1 MGRSESTGAT
11 SPNSDLNGA
20 PKRRRAVG
28 EFSSAISLRTWW
40 AISSRLRSAIG
51 QKKAF
56 EEEESEHPDSVLA
69 SRSGSG
75 PEVVRNRWSWRTP
88 CVRPPSVDGGFR
100 WGQLLCSRGRRPLV
114 ATTSC
119 EKMPDPVW
127 RDVAR
132 AVRRADE
139 LWWCNGRRRRGRVGQ
154 MTSCEYDPQ
163 QSERPVCVCFNSGTC
178 PSILPLWSFP
188 RDGDDGP
195 SVVEYNK

>member
-119 EKMPDPVW
+119 EKI
-127 RDVAR
+127 RIR
-132 AVRRADE
+132 SGGTLRE
-139 LWWCNGRRRRGRVGQ
+139 LSEEQTSSGGATVVDGEGELGR
-154 MTSCEYDPQ
+154 
-163 QSERPVCVCFNSGTC
+163 
-178 PSILPLWSFP
+178 
-188 RDGDDGP
+188 
-195 SVVEYNK
+195 